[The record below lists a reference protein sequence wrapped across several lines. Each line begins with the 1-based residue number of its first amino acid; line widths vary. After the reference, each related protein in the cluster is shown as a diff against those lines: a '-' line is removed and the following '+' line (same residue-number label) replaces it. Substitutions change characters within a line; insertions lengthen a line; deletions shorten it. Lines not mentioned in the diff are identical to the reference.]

1 MTVVDIDEKLYEKIK
16 ESVAKDKITFPTINN
31 FVNKAVKEK
40 LECPVE

>member
-1 MTVVDIDEKLYEKIK
+1 MSMVDIDEKLYKKIR
-16 ESVAKDKITFPTINN
+16 EAVAKDKISFPTIQN